1 VIYAVISNIHRPPMG
16 RTNKELNKG
25 RGTFSH
31 PRAGWS
37 SFISYDR
44 NLYSITVRRH
54 SHGGREK
61 NRISMSEVGCR
72 SCLCTC
78 GILHTYCLESGQ
90 VLFDIHQAIRYP
102 RQHVS
107 LARIKALHTTFHS
120 TLHGQPI
127 TTTNETSPLTKVYYV
142 ISTTITKHPNRQ
154 IIRCITLWTMG
165 SGGSSLLGEMKPTQ
179 YAN

>member
-1 VIYAVISNIHRPPMG
+1 MG
-16 RTNKELNKG
+16 RTSKELNKG

-44 NLYSITVRRH
+44 TLYSITVRGH

-61 NRISMSEVGCR
+61 NRISMSEAGCR
-72 SCLCTC
+72 SCRCTC
-78 GILHTYCLESGQ
+78 GILNTYCLQSDQ

-107 LARIKALHTTFHS
+107 LARIKALHTMFHS
-120 TLHGQPI
+120 TLHGQAI
-127 TTTNETSPLTKVYYV
+127 TTTNEISALTQVYYV
-142 ISTTITKHPNRQ
+142 ISTTITKNPNRQ
-154 IIRCITLWTMG
+154 IIRCRTLWTMG
-165 SGGSSLLGEMKPTQ
+165 SGGSSLHWEMKPTRD
-179 YAN
+179 AK